1 MKRTVITLA
10 TALLLGTSWTAL
22 AQEQDPNAVIIPDGQ
37 SGAGQQEGQAPEQKP
52 EKKRKKRD
60 AEQQNESAQPS
71 ADQQFEQPQPEKKKR
86 KKQAEQPDDS
96 MQQPSGGQQFEEPK
110 PEKKRKKKQAEQPE
124 EIQQQPAA
132 EQQFEEPKPEKKRK
146 KKQQAEQ
153 PEEPVQQPVEEQV
166 QQPEPVKKK
175 KKQAEQPEEPVQQQV
190 DQPVEQPTDQQ
201 AEQPQPEKKKKKK
214 EQAEQPAPSE
224 QTTGE
229 SKTETPAAGNV
240 PADVS
245 QYLSDTRPASELSDA
260 ELSQRIK
267 AGRSLSKMKGLPDD
281 VRQELAGRA
290 KQART
295 EAIAREQ
302 GGGKAGKQP
311 EPGQQTTEQPTGQQP
326 EQTTG
331 ESTPGT
337 SDQAGV
343 PPEVTQY
350 LSDTRPASELSDAEL
365 AERVKAGRTLS
376 RTKGLSDDV
385 RQELAGRAKQ
395 ARTEA
400 LAREQ
405 GKGGKQPES
414 GQQPTAEQPSGEQ
427 PTAEK
432 PVGEQPTIADPKKNA
447 EGQEVVP
454 NDQAGQPPIT
464 LDKKDVEKLD
474 NTKAT
479 PQAEA
484 KAKSYLDD
492 NRRSDQ
498 LKDDEAKAR
507 LDGMRELL
515 SDNEL
520 SRDTK
525 RELRRKLKEERDFY
539 RNRVAEKVIV
549 EEKKDEQRDRIPRR
563 RDREEDRRWDNW
575 AERDI
580 LRDRR
585 RSDELEEGELRR
597 RIDIYRE
604 AIYDDRYSDDERTY
618 WRDMMDRDRRYLGD
632 RMRRDRDERERY
644 WRDRRDRNEIRI
656 DININLS
663 GDREPPDSAFIDE
676 IDDEELEDYLVTAP
690 RRKVPRRYTVA
701 EIEEEPE
708 IRTAMPAIEIDNIHF
723 GFNEAFLREEEVE
736 NLDRIAEVVEKILAA
751 HPDEVFMIE
760 GHTDAVGSDAYNLKL
775 SRERAQAVKKA
786 LTSYYAIAP
795 RNLVTA
801 GYGER
806 YLKIPTAEPEEENR
820 RVSFRRVTPLVGE
833 AE

>member
-1 MKRTVITLA
+1 MKKTVITLA

-22 AQEQDPNAVIIPDGQ
+22 AQEQDPTLIIPDQ

-60 AEQQNESAQPS
+60 AEQQSQSAQPS
-71 ADQQFEQPQPEKKKR
+71 AEEPQPEKKKR

-96 MQQPSGGQQFEEPK
+96 MQQPSNAQQFEEPK

-132 EQQFEEPKPEKKRK
+132 EQQIEEPKPEKKRK
-146 KKQQAEQ
+146 KKQAEQ
-153 PEEPVQQPVEEQV
+153 PEEPVLQPVEEQV

-175 KKQAEQPEEPVQQQV
+175 KKAAEEQIQQQV
-190 DQPVEQPTDQQ
+190 DQPVEQQ
-201 AEQPQPEKKKKKK
+201 AEQPQLEKKKKKK
-214 EQAEQPAPSE
+214 EQAEQPTTPE

-229 SKTETPAAGNV
+229 STSETPAAGNV
-240 PADVS
+240 PAEVS

-281 VRQELAGRA
+281 VRQDLAGKA

-331 ESTPGT
+331 ESKPGT

-365 AERVKAGRTLS
+365 AERVKAGRNLS

-405 GKGGKQPES
+405 GKGGKQPEP

-432 PVGEQPTIADPKKNA
+432 PAGEQPAIPEPTKNA
-447 EGQEVVP
+447 QGQEVVP
-454 NDQAGQPPIT
+454 SDQPGQPTVT

-484 KAKSYLDD
+484 KAKAYLDD

-549 EEKKDEQRDRIPRR
+549 EERTDEERDRFPRR
-563 RDREEDRRWDNW
+563 RDREQDRRWDNW

-597 RIDIYRE
+597 RIEIYRVF
-604 AIYDDRYSDDERTY
+604 IYDDRYSDDERAY

-632 RMRRDRDERERY
+632 YWLRRDRDERERY
-644 WRDRRDRNEIRI
+644 WRDRRDRNDIRI

>member
-22 AQEQDPNAVIIPDGQ
+22 AQEQDPNAVVIPDGQ
-37 SGAGQQEGQAPEQKP
+37 QGAGQQEGQAPEQKP
-52 EKKRKKRD
+52 EKKRKKREQQSEESQPA
-60 AEQQNESAQPS
+60 AEQQQS
-71 ADQQFEQPQPEKKKR
+71 
-86 KKQAEQPDDS
+86 
-96 MQQPSGGQQFEEPK
+96 EEPQ

-124 EIQQQPAA
+124 ESQQPAA
-132 EQQFEEPKPEKKRK
+132 EQQQIEEPQPEKKKK

-153 PEEPVQQPVEEQV
+153 PEEPAHQPVEEQA

-175 KKQAEQPEEPVQQQV
+175 KKAAEEQIQQQV
-190 DQPVEQPTDQQ
+190 EQPAEQPTDQQ

-214 EQAEQPAPSE
+214 EQAEQPAEQQPATPE

-229 SKTETPAAGNV
+229 PKTETPVAGNI
-240 PADVS
+240 PAEVS
-245 QYLSDTRPASELSDA
+245 QYLSDSRPASELSDA
-260 ELSQRIK
+260 ELNQRIK

-290 KQART
+290 KQARS

-302 GGGKAGKQP
+302 GGGKVGKQP

-331 ESTPGT
+331 ESKPGT

-405 GKGGKQPES
+405 GKGGKQPEP

-432 PVGEQPTIADPKKNA
+432 PAGEQPVIADPTKNA
-447 EGQEVVP
+447 QGQEVVP

-474 NTKAT
+474 NNKAT

-484 KAKSYLDD
+484 KAKAFLDD
-492 NRRSDQ
+492 NRRGDQ

-525 RELRRKLKEERDFY
+525 RELRRRLKEERDLY
-539 RNRVAEKVIV
+539 RNRVAEKVVV

-663 GDREPPDSAFIDE
+663 GDREPPPSAFIDE

-760 GHTDAVGSDAYNLKL
+760 GHTDAVGSGAYNLKL

-786 LTSYYAIAP
+786 LTNYYAIAP

>member
-1 MKRTVITLA
+1 MKKTVITLA

-22 AQEQDPNAVIIPDGQ
+22 AQEQDPTLIIPDQ

-60 AEQQNESAQPS
+60 PEQQSESAQPS
-71 ADQQFEQPQPEKKKR
+71 AEEPQPEKKKR

-96 MQQPSGGQQFEEPK
+96 MQQPSND
-110 PEKKRKKKQAEQPE
+110 
-124 EIQQQPAA
+124 
-132 EQQFEEPKPEKKRK
+132 QQFEEPKPEKKRK

-153 PEEPVQQPVEEQV
+153 PEEPVQQPVEEQA
-166 QQPEPVKKK
+166 QQPEPVKKKK

-214 EQAEQPAPSE
+214 EQAEQPATPE
-224 QTTGE
+224 QTTGG
-229 SKTETPAAGNV
+229 STSETPAAGNV
-240 PADVS
+240 PAEVS

-281 VRQELAGRA
+281 VRQDLAGKA

-331 ESTPGT
+331 DSKPGT

-405 GKGGKQPES
+405 GKGGKQPEP

-432 PVGEQPTIADPKKNA
+432 PAGEQPAIPEPTKNA
-447 EGQEVVP
+447 QGQEVVP
-454 NDQAGQPPIT
+454 TDQPGQPTVT

-484 KAKSYLDD
+484 KAKAYLDD

-498 LKDDEAKAR
+498 LEDDEAKAR

-525 RELRRKLKEERDFY
+525 RELRRKLKEERDLY
-539 RNRVAEKVIV
+539 RNRVAKKVIV
-549 EEKKDEQRDRIPRR
+549 EERKDEERDRFPRR
-563 RDREEDRRWDNW
+563 RDREQDRRWDNW

-597 RIDIYRE
+597 RIEIYRVF
-604 AIYDDRYSDDERTY
+604 IYDDRYSDDERAY

-632 RMRRDRDERERY
+632 YWLRRDRDERERY
-644 WRDRRDRNEIRI
+644 WRDRRDRNDIRI

>member
-1 MKRTVITLA
+1 MNKTVMTLA
-10 TALLLGTSWTAL
+10 AALLLGTSWTAM
-22 AQEQDPNAVIIPDGQ
+22 AQEDPNLIIPEGQ
-37 SGAGQQEGQAPEQKP
+37 PGAGQQEGQAPDQKP
-52 EKKRKKRD
+52 EKKRKKR
-60 AEQQNESAQPS
+60 EQQGESGQPS
-71 ADQQFEQPQPEKKKR
+71 ADQQYEQPQPEKKKR
-86 KKQAEQPDDS
+86 RKQAEQPDDS
-96 MQQPSGGQQFEEPK
+96 MQQPAGEQQFEEPK

-124 EIQQQPAA
+124 EIQQQQA
-132 EQQFEEPKPEKKRK
+132 EEPQPEKKRK

-153 PEEPVQQPVEEQV
+153 PEDPVQQPVEEQA
-166 QQPEPVKKK
+166 QQPEPVKKKK
-175 KKQAEQPEEPVQQQV
+175 KKQAEQPEEPAQQQV

-214 EQAEQPAPSE
+214 EQAQQPTETPPATPEQTTGEPKPE

-229 SKTETPAAGNV
+229 STPGTPAGGNV
-240 PADVS
+240 PAEVS
-245 QYLSDTRPASELSDA
+245 QYLSDTRPASDLSDA
-260 ELSQRIK
+260 ELRQRIR
-267 AGRSLSKMKGLPDD
+267 AGRNLSKMKGLSDD
-281 VRQELAGRA
+281 VRQELAGKA
-290 KQART
+290 KQARS

-302 GGGKAGKQP
+302 GGGKAGK
-311 EPGQQTTEQPTGQQP
+311 
-326 EQTTG
+326 
-331 ESTPGT
+331 
-337 SDQAGV
+337 
-343 PPEVTQY
+343 PPE
-350 LSDTRPASELSDAEL
+350 
-365 AERVKAGRTLS
+365 
-376 RTKGLSDDV
+376 
-385 RQELAGRAKQ
+385 
-395 ARTEA
+395 
-400 LAREQ
+400 
-405 GKGGKQPES
+405 
-414 GQQPTAEQPSGEQ
+414 QPTAEQPAGQQPTEQTTTEQPAGEQ
-427 PTAEK
+427 PTTAEK
-432 PVGEQPTIADPKKNA
+432 PAGEQPAIAEPTKNA
-447 EGQEVVP
+447 QGQEVVTS
-454 NDQAGQPPIT
+454 DQPGQPTVT

-474 NTKAT
+474 NTKST

-498 LKDDEAKAR
+498 LKDDEARAR
-507 LDGMRELL
+507 LDGMRDLL

-525 RELRRKLKEERDFY
+525 RELRRRLKEERDLY

-549 EEKKDEQRDRIPRR
+549 EERKDEERDRFPRR
-563 RDREEDRRWDNW
+563 RDREQDRRWDNW

-597 RIDIYRE
+597 RIEIYRVV
-604 AIYDDRYSDDERTY
+604 IYDDRYSDDERAY

-632 RMRRDRDERERY
+632 HWLRRDRDERERY
-644 WRDRRDRNEIRI
+644 WRDRRDRNDIRI

-663 GDREPPDSAFIDE
+663 GDREPPPSAFIDE

-690 RRKVPRRYTVA
+690 RRKIPRRYTVA

-708 IRTAMPAIEIDNIHF
+708 IRTAMPAIEIDNINF
-723 GFNEAFLREEEVE
+723 GFNESFLREEEVE
-736 NLDRIAEVVEKILAA
+736 NLDRVAEVVEKILAA

-786 LTSYYAIAP
+786 LTSYYAIEP

>member
-71 ADQQFEQPQPEKKKR
+71 GEQQAEEPQPEKKKR
-86 KKQAEQPDDS
+86 KKQAEQP
-96 MQQPSGGQQFEEPK
+96 EES
-110 PEKKRKKKQAEQPE
+110 
-124 EIQQQPAA
+124 QQPAA
-132 EQQFEEPKPEKKRK
+132 EQQQIEEPQPEKKKK

-175 KKQAEQPEEPVQQQV
+175 KKKQAEQPEEPTQQQV

-214 EQAEQPAPSE
+214 EQAEQPTEQQPATPE

-260 ELSQRIK
+260 ELNQRIK

-281 VRQELAGRA
+281 VRQELAGKA

-343 PPEVTQY
+343 PSDVTQY

-405 GKGGKQPES
+405 GKGGKQPEP
-414 GQQPTAEQPSGEQ
+414 GQQPTAEQPTGEQ

-432 PVGEQPTIADPKKNA
+432 PAGEQPVIADPTKNA
-447 EGQEVVP
+447 QGQEVVP

-492 NRRSDQ
+492 NRRGDQ

-525 RELRRKLKEERDFY
+525 RELRRKLKEERDLY
-539 RNRVAEKVIV
+539 RNRVAEKVVV

-604 AIYDDRYSDDERTY
+604 AIYDDRYDDGERAY

-663 GDREPPDSAFIDE
+663 GDREPPPSAFIDE

-723 GFNEAFLREEEVE
+723 GFNEAFMREEEVE

>member
-22 AQEQDPNAVIIPDGQ
+22 AQEQDPTLIIPDQ

-60 AEQQNESAQPS
+60 AEQQNEE
-71 ADQQFEQPQPEKKKR
+71 QQAPAEQ
-86 KKQAEQPDDS
+86 QAE
-96 MQQPSGGQQFEEPK
+96 EPQ

-124 EIQQQPAA
+124 ESQQPAA
-132 EQQFEEPKPEKKRK
+132 EQQQVEEPQPEKKRK

-153 PEEPVQQPVEEQV
+153 PEEPAQQPVEEQA
-166 QQPEPVKKK
+166 QQPEPVKKKK

-214 EQAEQPAPSE
+214 EQAEQPATPE

-229 SKTETPAAGNV
+229 SAPETPAAGNV

-281 VRQELAGRA
+281 VRQELAGKA
-290 KQART
+290 KQARS

-311 EPGQQTTEQPTGQQP
+311 EPGQETTEQPTGQQP

-331 ESTPGT
+331 DSKPGT

-405 GKGGKQPES
+405 GKGGKQPEP
-414 GQQPTAEQPSGEQ
+414 GQQPTAEQPAGEQ

-432 PVGEQPTIADPKKNA
+432 PAGEQPVIADPTKNA

-492 NRRSDQ
+492 NRRGDQ

-507 LDGMRELL
+507 LDGMRDLL

-525 RELRRKLKEERDFY
+525 RELRRKLKEERDLY

-604 AIYDDRYSDDERTY
+604 AIYDDRYDDDERAY

-656 DININLS
+656 DINVNLS
-663 GDREPPDSAFIDE
+663 GDREPPPSAFIDE

-723 GFNEAFLREEEVE
+723 GFNEAFMREEEVE

-760 GHTDAVGSDAYNLKL
+760 GHTDAVGSGAYNLKL

>member
-1 MKRTVITLA
+1 MKKTVITLA

-22 AQEQDPNAVIIPDGQ
+22 AQEQDPTLIIPDQ

-60 AEQQNESAQPS
+60 AEQQSESAQPS
-71 ADQQFEQPQPEKKKR
+71 AEEPQPEKKKR

-96 MQQPSGGQQFEEPK
+96 MQQPSND
-110 PEKKRKKKQAEQPE
+110 
-124 EIQQQPAA
+124 
-132 EQQFEEPKPEKKRK
+132 QQFEEPKPEKKRK

-153 PEEPVQQPVEEQV
+153 PEEPVQQPVEEQA
-166 QQPEPVKKK
+166 QQPEPVKKKK

-214 EQAEQPAPSE
+214 EQAEQPATPE

-229 SKTETPAAGNV
+229 STSETPAAGNV
-240 PADVS
+240 PTEVS

-281 VRQELAGRA
+281 VRQDLAGKA

-331 ESTPGT
+331 ESKPGT

-405 GKGGKQPES
+405 GKGGKQPEP

-432 PVGEQPTIADPKKNA
+432 PAGEQPAIPEPTKNA
-447 EGQEVVP
+447 QGQEVVP
-454 NDQAGQPPIT
+454 SDQPGQPTVT

-484 KAKSYLDD
+484 KAKAYLDD

-549 EEKKDEQRDRIPRR
+549 EERTDEERDRFPRR
-563 RDREEDRRWDNW
+563 RDREQDRRWDNW

-597 RIDIYRE
+597 RIEIYRVF
-604 AIYDDRYSDDERTY
+604 IYDDRYSDDERAY

-632 RMRRDRDERERY
+632 YWLRRDRDERERY
-644 WRDRRDRNEIRI
+644 WRDRRDRNDIRI

>member
-37 SGAGQQEGQAPEQKP
+37 QGAGQQEGQAPEQKP

-60 AEQQNESAQPS
+60 AEQQSEESQP
-71 ADQQFEQPQPEKKKR
+71 AAEQQQSEEPQPER
-86 KKQAEQPDDS
+86 
-96 MQQPSGGQQFEEPK
+96 
-110 PEKKRKKKQAEQPE
+110 KRKKKQAEQPE
-124 EIQQQPAA
+124 ESQQPAA
-132 EQQFEEPKPEKKRK
+132 EQQQIEEPQPEKKKK

-153 PEEPVQQPVEEQV
+153 PEEPAQQPVEEQV

-175 KKQAEQPEEPVQQQV
+175 KKAAEEQIQQQV
-190 DQPVEQPTDQQ
+190 EQPAEQPTDQQ

-214 EQAEQPAPSE
+214 EQAEQPAEQQPE

-229 SKTETPAAGNV
+229 STPETPATGNV
-240 PADVS
+240 PAEVS
-245 QYLSDTRPASELSDA
+245 QYLSDSRPASELSDA
-260 ELSQRIK
+260 DLNQRIK

-281 VRQELAGRA
+281 VRQELAGKA
-290 KQART
+290 KQARS

-331 ESTPGT
+331 ESKPGT

-376 RTKGLSDDV
+376 RTKGLSEDV

-405 GKGGKQPES
+405 GKGGKQPEP

-432 PVGEQPTIADPKKNA
+432 PAGEQPVIADPTKNA
-447 EGQEVVP
+447 QGQEVVP

-479 PQAEA
+479 PEAEA
-484 KAKSYLDD
+484 KAKAYLDD
-492 NRRSDQ
+492 NRRGDQ

-525 RELRRKLKEERDFY
+525 RELRRRLKEERDLY
-539 RNRVAEKVIV
+539 RNRVAEKVVV

-563 RDREEDRRWDNW
+563 RDREEDRRWNNW

-663 GDREPPDSAFIDE
+663 GDREPPPSAFIDE

-760 GHTDAVGSDAYNLKL
+760 GHTDAVGSGAYNLKL

-786 LTSYYAIAP
+786 LTNYYAIAP

>member
-1 MKRTVITLA
+1 MKKTVITLA

-37 SGAGQQEGQAPEQKP
+37 GAGQQEGQAPEQKP

-60 AEQQNESAQPS
+60 AEQQSEESQP
-71 ADQQFEQPQPEKKKR
+71 A
-86 KKQAEQPDDS
+86 AEQ
-96 MQQPSGGQQFEEPK
+96 QQSEEPQ

-124 EIQQQPAA
+124 ESQQPAA
-132 EQQFEEPKPEKKRK
+132 EQQQIEEPQPEKKKK

-153 PEEPVQQPVEEQV
+153 PEEPAQQPVEEQA
-166 QQPEPVKKK
+166 QQPEPVKKKK

-190 DQPVEQPTDQQ
+190 DQPVEQPIDQQ
-201 AEQPQPEKKKKKK
+201 AEQPVPEKKKKK
-214 EQAEQPAPSE
+214 EQAEQPAASG

-281 VRQELAGRA
+281 VRQELAGKA

-311 EPGQQTTEQPTGQQP
+311 EPGQQTTEQPTEQQP

-331 ESTPGT
+331 ESKAGTP
-337 SDQAGV
+337 DQAGV
-343 PPEVTQY
+343 PPEVSQY

-385 RQELAGRAKQ
+385 RQELAGKAKQ

-400 LAREQ
+400 MAREQ
-405 GKGGKQPES
+405 GKGGKQPEP
-414 GQQPTAEQPSGEQ
+414 GQQPTTEQPTAEQP
-427 PTAEK
+427 A
-432 PVGEQPTIADPKKNA
+432 GEQPTIADPKKNA

-484 KAKSYLDD
+484 KAKAYLDD

-525 RELRRKLKEERDFY
+525 RELRRKLKEERDLY
-539 RNRVAEKVIV
+539 RNRVAEKVVV
-549 EEKKDEQRDRIPRR
+549 EEKRDDERDRIPRR
-563 RDREEDRRWDNW
+563 RDRENDRKWDNW

-632 RMRRDRDERERY
+632 RMRRGRDERERY

-663 GDREPPDSAFIDE
+663 GDREPPPSAFIDE
-676 IDDEELEDYLVTAP
+676 IDDEELEEYLVTAP